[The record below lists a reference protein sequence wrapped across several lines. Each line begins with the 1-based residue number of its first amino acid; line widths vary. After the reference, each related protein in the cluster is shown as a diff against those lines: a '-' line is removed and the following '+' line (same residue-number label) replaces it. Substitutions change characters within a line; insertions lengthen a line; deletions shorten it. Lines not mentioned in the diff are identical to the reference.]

1 MINRYPAIFLLFF
14 TVLAINTLAQ
24 QPRLMLPVGH
34 TSYISSVA
42 FSSSG
47 KKVITA
53 SDDKTVKIWDA
64 ASGKLLRSIDK
75 HSSPVICAGFSIDEK
90 KIITAS
96 FDTVK
101 IWDAASG
108 DLLCS
113 FNEYTPRQSGI
124 SAIHFSSDNK
134 YFAIL
139 PAYDTTIRVRDIR
152 NGKLFQ
158 TLRGHTTQIQ
168 SADFSPDGKMMA
180 STSWGN
186 SVKVWNIETAQLI
199 ADLDVHAERVMSAY
213 FSPDGKSVVTA
224 ADSSAIIWDIAS
236 GNILRRL
243 NEHTRV
249 YSARFSAD
257 GSYIVTQLLGKAYKW
272 NVNSGK
278 LVDTLDEYT
287 AWLYRLPGSQYSA
300 DKKLIVA
307 NSLKDTMAVILDV
320 ATGKKLRWLGKGHTD
335 AVSRATFSINKKYI
349 VTTSENN
356 PVRIWDAAS
365 GILLHSLN
373 HYYKY
378 PQTGSIDDL
387 TQIQFSPDEKHLLI
401 KRPGEKTA
409 SEWDM
414 SSGKLSFALKEYTH
428 PITST
433 QYSPD
438 GQYLLVNY
446 SDSTIHVW
454 KTQSAELL
462 YKMNGDYSD
471 FSPDG
476 KYFITTSWYGSTSI
490 WDVASGKEH
499 QRLEGSHSGFSP
511 EGKYII
517 TTIRGNRSITDKVW
531 EVVTGK
537 SLDGLNGIYTRFS
550 PDGKYISTVYD
561 NHTKIWDVASSK
573 LVYTLGGISS
583 DFSPDGKHILTQI
596 DSAVKVWKLSSG
608 HLQNNLEKYVKPHR
622 RSQETYYFSQDGKYI
637 YLTSPYYQYS
647 NSLKVWDPSTGK
659 MVKNLTLGLN
669 DRIVHIDFTAN
680 KLLAINNS
688 ETKIF
693 GLEDGQL
700 LYSFIAID
708 STDYLVTDKH
718 NRYNGS
724 ERARKLLYFTCN
736 EEIIELDQ
744 VKDQL
749 WVPNLAERIMKGDSI
764 NAKTIDQLDICGLT
778 PRVEEMNDSKDAYHF
793 KILPRRGGLG
803 ETVLY
808 INGIEVTRY
817 KKTQLQ
823 NKNGTYELIIKKQE
837 LTNYFIPGQEN
848 PVTVKAW
855 TADNTI
861 SSRGLIIKEDK
872 SDINST
878 PPNLYAVLVGVSD
891 YKGDELDLKYA
902 AKDATY
908 MSAAISNAS
917 RKLLNTDG
925 NEHVFTYNLTTSND
939 RYLLPEKNS
948 IKKTLEEIGKKA
960 SANDIL
966 LIFFAGHGVMEGK
979 DKKQFYFLTADASR
993 SSAVDAIADV
1003 GISTNELTEWIKPAN
1018 IKAQKR
1024 ILIFDACNSGQA
1036 IRDFVQ
1042 LGKPEQGYIAARNDE
1057 KGQQIK
1063 AIEKLNNQSGLIIL
1077 AASASDQNAYEMG
1090 RYSQGLLTYSLLK
1103 VMKQQPEI
1111 LENGKYLDVSNWLN
1125 AAKKMVSTLAEG
1137 TGARQEPQL
1146 NSNNNFNIGLIDE
1159 EVRDKIILA
1168 AEKPLFARSNFQN
1181 TDTKI
1186 DNLKFRSAIDKELM
1200 SISSRGINADI
1211 TYSADYEGA
1220 DAFALTGDYK
1230 INGDTVTVN
1239 VLLVKGGTEVRHS
1252 YEAKGKITELNSLIS
1267 NITSRAL
1274 DWLKNNK

>member
-1 MINRYPAIFLLFF
+1 MINRYPAIFLFLKL
-14 TVLAINTLAQ
+14 LAINTLAQ
-24 QPRLMLPVGH
+24 QPRLMLPIGH
-34 TSYISSVA
+34 TSHITSVA
-42 FSSSG
+42 FSPGG

-53 SDDKTVKIWDA
+53 SDDKTVKIWDV
-64 ASGKLLRSIDK
+64 ASGRLLRSLDK
-75 HSSPVICAGFSIDEK
+75 HSDPVVCAGFSIDEK
-90 KIITAS
+90 RVITAS
-96 FDTVK
+96 LDSVK
-101 IWDAASG
+101 IWDAISG
-108 DLLCS
+108 DLLNS
-113 FNEYTPRQSGI
+113 FNEYAPRQSNI
-124 SAIHFSSDNK
+124 SSMHFSSDNK

-139 PAYDTTIRVRDIR
+139 PKYDTTIRVRDAHS
-152 NGKLFQ
+152 GKLVR
-158 TLRGHTTQIQ
+158 TLAGHTRPINFMQ
-168 SADFSPDGKMMA
+168 FSPGGKMIVT
-180 STSWGN
+180 TSWDN
-186 SVKVWNIETAQLI
+186 SAKIWNIQTGKLI
-199 ADLDVHAERVMSAY
+199 ADLDKHAGSVWSAY
-213 FSPDGKSVVTA
+213 FSPDGKSVITA
-224 ADSSAIIWDIAS
+224 SHKGAIVWDVATGKLIRKI
-236 GNILRRL
+236 NIQG
-243 NEHTRV
+243 EI
-249 YSARFSAD
+249 YSAQFSAD
-257 GSYIVTQLLGKAYKW
+257 GKNIITGYLGETKRWDAR
-272 NVNSGK
+272 SGK
-278 LVDTLDEYT
+278 LLDSLDQYT
-287 AWLYRLPGSQYSA
+287 AWLFRLPASQFSA
-300 DKKLIVA
+300 DKKLVVGL
-307 NSLKDTMAVILDV
+307 SMRDTTAVILDV
-320 ATGKKLRWLGKGHTD
+320 ATGKELRRLGKGHTD
-335 AVSRATFSINKKYI
+335 FVSTAKFSLNRKYI
-349 VTTSENN
+349 VTASENN
-356 PVRIWDAAS
+356 PVRIWDAIS
-365 GILLHSLN
+365 GTLLHALDP
-373 HYYKY
+373 YYKTAQKGY
-378 PQTGSIDDL
+378 VDKL
-387 TQIQFSPDEKHLLI
+387 TQVQFSPDEKHLLI
-401 KRPGEKTA
+401 KRPNEKTA

-414 SSGKLSFALKEYTH
+414 SSGKRSLALKEYSH

-454 KTQSAELL
+454 NTQSAELL
-462 YKMNGDYSD
+462 YKMSGDFSD

-476 KYFITTSWYGSTSI
+476 KYFITTFWYGSTSI

-511 EGKYII
+511 DGRYII
-517 TTIRGNRSITDKVW
+517 TTIRGNRSITDKIW
-531 EVVTGK
+531 DMTTGK
-537 SLDGLNGIYTRFS
+537 AIKELNGINTRFS

-561 NHTKIWDVASSK
+561 NHTKIWDAALFK
-573 LVYTLGGISS
+573 LLYNLEGIHS
-583 DFSPDGKHILTQI
+583 DFSPDGKYILTQM

-608 HLQNNLEKYVKPHR
+608 RLQNSLEKYVKPHR
-622 RSQETYYFSQDGKYI
+622 GSRETYYFSQDSKYI
-637 YLTSPYYQYS
+637 YLTSPFYQYS
-647 NSLKVWDPSTGK
+647 NSLKLWDASTGK
-659 MVKNLTLGLN
+659 MVKSLMLGVN
-669 DRIVHIDFTAN
+669 DRIVNIDFINN
-680 KLLAINNS
+680 KAVAVNNS

-693 GLEDGQL
+693 DLTEGEL
-700 LYSFIAID
+700 LYSFVAVD
-708 STDYLVTDKH
+708 STDYLVMDKY

-749 WVPNLAERIMKGDSI
+749 WVPNLVERIMKRDSI
-764 NAKTIDQLDICGLT
+764 NAPKLSDLYICSLT
-778 PRVEEMNDSKDAYHF
+778 PQVEELDGEKEAYHF

-803 ETVLY
+803 ETILY
-808 INGIEVTRY
+808 VNGIEVKRY
-817 KKTQLQ
+817 KKEQLK
-823 NKNGTYELIIKKQE
+823 KNASAYELVETKKN
-837 LTNYFIPGQEN
+837 LSSYFIPGREN

-855 TADNTI
+855 VADNTI
-861 SSRGLIIKEDK
+861 SSRGLIVKEDRT
-872 SDINST
+872 NET
-878 PPNLYAVLVGVSD
+878 TVTPNLYAVIVGVSD
-891 YKGDELDLKYA
+891 YKGEELDLKYA
-902 AKDATY
+902 AKDAADL
-908 MSAAISNAS
+908 SAAITAAS

-948 IKKTLEEIGKKA
+948 IKKTLEEIGKK
-960 SANDIL
+960 SSSNDIL

-1003 GISTNELTEWIKPAN
+1003 GISTNELTEWIKPATM
-1018 IKAQKR
+1018 KAQKR

-1036 IRDFVQ
+1036 IRDFVH

-1159 EVRDKIILA
+1159 EVRNKIILA

-1200 SISSRGINADI
+1200 SISSRGTNADI
-1211 TYSADYEGA
+1211 TYSADYEGT

-1230 INGDTVTVN
+1230 INGDSVTVN
-1239 VLLVKGGTEVRHS
+1239 VLLVKGGTEVKHS
-1252 YEAKGKITELNSLIS
+1252 YEMKGKLTELNNLIS
-1267 NITSRAL
+1267 NITSSTL
-1274 DWLKNNK
+1274 YWLKNNN